1 MPFKFTFK
9 HSNEQSLSKM
19 SSKTNYRVNFGDSSL
34 KAETDRILDKIND
47 KGFGSL
53 TVAEKETLEKA
64 KKLFR

>member
-1 MPFKFTFK
+1 MRNLF
-9 HSNEQSLSKM
+9 QM

-64 KKLFR
+64 KKVV